1 MLKSDRS
8 DEFVK
13 NFAGQWLQTRDVES
27 VSIDARVILA
37 RDAGT
42 ERENRER
49 FENYQRLNREIDE
62 AEKARDEA
70 KVAALR
76 EEMNVL
82 RSKFRGQ
89 RRIEFG
95 GSLRTAMRREAELY
109 FRHLLREDRSVLE
122 LVQTNST
129 FLNGELARHY
139 GIDGIDGDHMRLV
152 QLSQDSLRGGVLT
165 MGSVLAVTSN
175 PTRTSPVK
183 RGLFVLDNL
192 LGTPPPPAPP
202 NNPSLEVSEK
212 TADGRELTLREAL
225 AIHREKPLCS
235 SCHNRMDPLGLALE
249 NFNALGAW
257 RDKELG
263 QPIPSVAGQLVTGE
277 KFADVRELK
286 QLLITARRED
296 YFRCITEKLMTY
308 ALGRGPQPS
317 DTTAVDAI
325 VADLEKSGGRFSTL
339 ITGII
344 ESVPFQKRQRTT
356 P

>member
-1 MLKSDRS
+1 M
-8 DEFVK
+8 
-13 NFAGQWLQTRDVES
+13 
-27 VSIDARVILA
+27 
-37 RDAGT
+37 
-42 ERENRER
+42 RER

-70 KVAALR
+70 KVSALR
-76 EEMNVL
+76 EEMDIL

-95 GSLRTAMRREAELY
+95 GSLRSAMRREAEMH
-109 FRHLLREDRSVLE
+109 FRHLLRADRSVLE

-139 GIDGIDGDHMRLV
+139 GIEGVDGDHMRLV
-152 QLSQDSLRGGVLT
+152 QLPQDSLRGGVLT

-202 NNPSLEVSEK
+202 NIPSLEVSEK

-257 RDKELG
+257 REQELG
-263 QPIPSVAGQLVTGE
+263 QPIPPVAGQLVTGE
-277 KFADVRELK
+277 EFADVRELK
-286 QLLITARRED
+286 QLLVTARRED

-317 DTTAVDAI
+317 DITTVDAI
-325 VADLEKSGGRFSTL
+325 VADLEESGGKFSTL

-344 ESVPFQKRQRTT
+344 RSAPFQKRQRTT